1 MLIYISFYV
10 TGVQNLLKYSK
21 CCLEFKNYL
30 ECIEVCD
37 VIIKMKQGE
46 SIMMQAKIT
55 KGKAR
60 FYSYKRKLNQIL
72 VNNNIRATKEG
83 RLLVNECFISMK
95 EAIALL
101 GNGLDQNALDEEGS
115 KLLDWAMIDCLSRTN
130 QLSQCDRCLLCRQKK
145 KTRKSHVWPK
155 FIANL
160 LVEEQ
165 SSNQDF
171 IFGFDKHQF
180 KSAGECTYWMLCERC
195 EAILSQNG
203 ESDFK
208 AKFPTCGEIT
218 YSSWLFNFCV
228 GVIFRTLS
236 IAVHFPRHFND
247 DEIYKVFLLCR
258 KHLLSL
264 SVTVSGKISSL
275 STRETRELTQQL
287 RGDLDIY
294 LFISPLQSCQD
305 YGSFQYAYPIAAI
318 TISRSIQLDSS
329 FLNFNGYAHFYFLC
343 CGPIT
348 LIVNLDQ
355 PLLSLKNK
363 GFHMTSNPIVS
374 DHKYT
379 IPSED
384 ERVKL
389 LPAGVWPLMVQLAEN
404 TMKDF
409 TEVSRFISPKAKA
422 PATYSSK
429 NVSSMNIQ
437 LQTHFK
443 RLFQVSYLCSGYEI
457 LNPHVKLPRNH
468 CVKLPKGHQVII
480 HASKTVAVANT
491 IFTFLLCIGKVE
503 NTSTCESLYVIY
515 VSLNTEHCTLYA
527 DSAFAEVNNGKIIL
541 REYMLKNDVANR
553 LENDL
558 THMQGL
564 FNMTLP
570 NKHFEN
576 VDMLMSLV
584 NSRRYSM

>member
-1 MLIYISFYV
+1 
-10 TGVQNLLKYSK
+10 
-21 CCLEFKNYL
+21 
-30 ECIEVCD
+30 
-37 VIIKMKQGE
+37 MKQDE
-46 SIMMQAKIT
+46 SIMMQAMIT

-72 VNNNIRATKEG
+72 VNNNIRATEEG
-83 RLLVNECFISMK
+83 RFILKECFTSMK
-95 EAIALL
+95 ETISLL
-101 GNGLDQNALDEEGS
+101 GNGLDQNVLDEEGS
-115 KLLDWAMIDCLSRTN
+115 KLLDWAMIDCLSMTN
-130 QLSQCDRCLLCRQKK
+130 QLNLCYRCFLCRQKK
-145 KTRKSHVWPK
+145 TKLIKSHVWPR
-155 FIANL
+155 FIVNL

-165 SSNQDF
+165 SPDQEF
-171 IFGFDKHQF
+171 IFGLDKHKF
-180 KSAGECTYWMLCERC
+180 KSAKDCTYWMLCERC

-203 ESDFK
+203 ENDFK
-208 AKFPTCGEIT
+208 PKFPTCGEIT
-218 YSSWLFNFCV
+218 YSSWLFSFCA

-236 IAVHFPRHFND
+236 IAVQFPMHFND
-247 DEIYKVFLLCR
+247 DEIYKVLLLCR

-264 SVTVSGKISSL
+264 PVTIKGKVSSL
-275 STRETRELTQQL
+275 SICEARQLEELTQQL
-287 RGDLDIY
+287 REDLDIY

-305 YGSFQYAYPIAAI
+305 YGSFQYAYPNAAI
-318 TISRSIQLDSS
+318 AISRFKQLDSS
-329 FLNFNGYAHFYFLC
+329 ILNFNGYAHFYFLC

-384 ERVKL
+384 ECAKL
-389 LPAGVWPLMVQLAEN
+389 LPAGVWPLMAQLTEG

-429 NVSSMNIQ
+429 NVPTMNIP

-443 RLFQVSYLCSGYEI
+443 SAMFQVSYLCSGYEI

-491 IFTFLLCIGKVE
+491 ILTFLLCIGKVE
-503 NTSTCESLYVIY
+503 KTSTCESLYVIY

-527 DSAFAEVNNGKIIL
+527 DSAFAEVNNGQIIL
-541 REYMLKNDVANR
+541 RKYMLENDVADR
-553 LENDL
+553 LRYDL
-558 THMQGL
+558 TCMQRH
-564 FNMTLP
+564 FNITLP

-584 NSRRYSM
+584 KSRRYSP